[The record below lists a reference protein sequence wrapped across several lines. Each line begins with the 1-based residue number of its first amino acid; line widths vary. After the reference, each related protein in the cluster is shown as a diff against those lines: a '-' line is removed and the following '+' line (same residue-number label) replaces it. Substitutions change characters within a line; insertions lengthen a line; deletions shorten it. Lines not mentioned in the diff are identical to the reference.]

1 MKLQRALSGGVT
13 ALVLVLGASLAS
25 ENAHA
30 QKTPDRDGVKAANQA
45 FYAALSARDVNAMQK
60 VWSSD
65 RDIQNIGPRSK
76 APEVGWPAI
85 KKSLEGTF
93 ANFVE
98 LKVTMEDARIKLNGS
113 TAWVSG
119 IEKAQRKTKAGQ
131 AISGSNLGTS
141 IFMKQGGRWLM
152 VYHHASAIPKEA
164 PGK

>member
-1 MKLQRALSGGVT
+1 MKMQRALSGCVA
-13 ALVLVLGASLAS
+13 ALVVVLGTSLAFES
-25 ENAHA
+25 AHA
-30 QKTPDRDGVKAANQA
+30 QKKSDIEGVKAANEA

-60 VWSSD
+60 VWSSA

-76 APEVGWPAI
+76 APDVGWPAI

-98 LKVTMEDARIKLNGS
+98 LKVTMEDARIKLSGS

-119 IEKAQRKTKAGQ
+119 IEKAERKTKAGQ

-141 IFMKQGGRWLM
+141 IFMKQDGRWQM
-152 VYHHASAIPKEA
+152 VYHHASATPK
-164 PGK
+164 